1 MTTEEA
7 ANMSAA
13 GPPQGAKAPVGGS
26 AAHEVA
32 SVGATYSEF
41 GRVAVLMGGVSAE
54 REVSLMS
61 GGGVLKALLS
71 KGVDAHAFDPA
82 ERPLDDLKREGF
94 DRCFIALHGR
104 FGEDG
109 TVQGALELL
118 GIPYTGSGVMA
129 SAISMD
135 KVMTKRIWRFEGLS
149 TPAWAQVSS
158 AEQTHAA
165 FAELGAPMIV
175 KPAREGSS
183 IGFTKV
189 LTEEQCDAAYALA
202 AQHDVEVLCEQFIA
216 GDEVT
221 CPVLGAA
228 DAPTALPL
236 IRIVAPDGNYDYQ
249 NKYFT
254 DVTQYLVPA
263 GLPAGEEEAISALV
277 RRAYQVL
284 RCRGWARADVMIDAK
299 TRTPYLLEINTSPG
313 MTGHSLVPMSAKA
326 AGISY
331 EDLCV
336 QLLRSTTLDAK
347 AAP

>member
-1 MTTEEA
+1 
-7 ANMSAA
+7 MSHDVSSL
-13 GPPQGAKAPVGGS
+13 GK
-26 AAHEVA
+26 
-32 SVGATYSEF
+32 
-41 GRVAVLMGGVSAE
+41 VAVLMGGASAE

-61 GGGVLKALLS
+61 GGGVLKALQS
-71 KGVDAHAFDPA
+71 RGVDAHAFDPS
-82 ERPLDDLKREGF
+82 ERSLDELKREGF

-135 KVMTKRIWRFEGLS
+135 KVMTKRIWRFEGLP
-149 TPAWAQVSS
+149 TPAWVQVHSG
-158 AEQTHAA
+158 AETRAA

-189 LTEEQCDAAYALA
+189 MDVEQCDAAYALA

-221 CPVLGAA
+221 CPVLGPT
-228 DAPTALPL
+228 DAPHALPL

-263 GLPAGEEEAISALV
+263 GLPDGEEEAIAAIV

-284 RCRGWARADVMIDAK
+284 GCRGWARADVMIDGK
-299 TRTPYLLEINTSPG
+299 SRKPYLLEINTSPG

-331 EDLCV
+331 EELCV
-336 QLLRSTTLDAK
+336 RLLQSATLDARALK
-347 AAP
+347 